1 MKQNNMSE
9 PTPTVRVGVAA
20 LIPNA
25 QGALVIGKRKGSSG
39 HGKLPYPHPSPPY
52 LSLSNQSLG
61 QFGFPGGHQEV
72 GETYFQC
79 AEREAREETG
89 LEVTAERVVAV
100 TDSFFDERT
109 HYITIFVQ
117 CRHKWQFKEAQVCYS
132 GLATYWFWRLLTC
145 FVQVLEP
152 EKCYGWITLT
162 WAQIKEMAEG
172 GEAEETT
179 QSLFFLPIVNL
190 LKEFPD
196 ISVLHKLA
204 LGPDEGAG
212 ARIQPIS

>member
-1 MKQNNMSE
+1 MSE

-39 HGKLPYPHPSPPY
+39 H
-52 LSLSNQSLG
+52 G

-117 CRHKWQFKEAQVCYS
+117 CRHKWQFKEA
-132 GLATYWFWRLLTC
+132 
-145 FVQVLEP
+145 QVLEP